1 MTEAISM
8 VEPIITALL
17 TVVTGVIVYIVGEIL
32 HTSWIKPLQEYKQLK
47 SKIVTLLTYYARDY
61 CNIVDLVNDC
71 EERKK
76 EQAKVGEELR
86 MLSSQLLGFIEQ
98 VSWFRVGIPSNKR
111 LSKAS
116 EQLRGLSNS
125 LFAPYNQKASTED
138 VDLNNQRVAEIY
150 SLLKVYKKSKNKANN
165 RTKTTF
171 KGWFRHIRT
180 ETNYITCFV
189 LTLLFLGLSLVS
201 LGFEDKPFTVLSSLG
216 CGGIASVI
224 VAWLMEQ
231 SNNRINKY
239 RNDNQNKDK

>member
-17 TVVTGVIVYIVGEIL
+17 TVVTGVAVYICGEIL
-32 HTSWIKPLQEYKQLK
+32 HTIWIKPLQEYKQLK

-61 CNIVDLVNDC
+61 CNIVDLVNDS

-76 EQAKVGEELR
+76 EQTKVGEELR

-116 EQLRGLSNS
+116 EQLMGLSNS

-138 VDLNNQRVAEIY
+138 VDANNQRVAEIY
-150 SLLKVYKKSKNKANN
+150 SLLKVYKKCKEQSAKNNKNKRKKAKKSKNK
-165 RTKTTF
+165 
-171 KGWFRHIRT
+171 
-180 ETNYITCFV
+180 
-189 LTLLFLGLSLVS
+189 
-201 LGFEDKPFTVLSSLG
+201 
-216 CGGIASVI
+216 
-224 VAWLMEQ
+224 
-231 SNNRINKY
+231 
-239 RNDNQNKDK
+239 

>member
-1 MTEAISM
+1 MKEALL
-8 VEPIITALL
+8 TALL
-17 TVVTGVIVYIVGEIL
+17 TVVSGVVVYICGEIL
-32 HTSWIKPLQEYKQLK
+32 HTIWIKPLQEYKQLK

-61 CNIVDLVNDC
+61 SNIVDLVNDS

-116 EQLRGLSNS
+116 EQLMGLSNS

-138 VDLNNQRVAEIY
+138 VDSNNQRVAEIY

-165 RTKTTF
+165 KTKTTF

-180 ETNYITCFV
+180 ETNYIAYFV
-189 LTLLFLGLSLVS
+189 LTLFFLGLSLLS
-201 LGFEDKPFTVLSSLG
+201 LGFDEKPFTILSSLG
-216 CGGIASVI
+216 CGGIASVV

-239 RNDNQNKDK
+239 RNKPQSKE